1 MVVVAGGGR
10 VVVRV
15 AVGQHIS
22 TRKEGSRSTSRVGVG
37 VGVAVGLADA
47 ELFGVG
53 RCDGICRMACLS
65 LLPTGSGGA
74 VVATLGEAMVN
85 FCQM

>member
-1 MVVVAGGGR
+1 MVVVVAGEGGG

-15 AVGQHIS
+15 AVGQQVS
-22 TRKEGSRSTSRVGVG
+22 TRKEDSRSTSRVGVG
-37 VGVAVGLADA
+37 VGVGVGLADA

-74 VVATLGEAMVN
+74 VVATLGEAW
-85 FCQM
+85 